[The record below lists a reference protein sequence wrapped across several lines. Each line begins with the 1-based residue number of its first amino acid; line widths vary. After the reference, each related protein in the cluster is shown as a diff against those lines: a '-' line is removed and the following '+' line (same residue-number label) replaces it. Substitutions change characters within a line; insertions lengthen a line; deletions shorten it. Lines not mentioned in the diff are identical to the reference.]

1 MMQEKRY
8 DKRTNTWTNLG
19 SPSKNLCQCGNDPQK
34 LVAYF
39 MERQKQNP
47 QRLLQKMGDIQKGQE
62 KSVKE
67 NLPADAQKEI
77 AV

>member
-1 MMQEKRY
+1 MIDEPTLEQIWEVRRKIYAR
-8 DKRTNTWTNLG
+8 
-19 SPSKNLCQCGNDPQK
+19 CGNDPQK

-47 QRLLQKMGDIQKGQE
+47 QRLLQRIGDIQKWQE

-67 NLPADAQKEI
+67 NLPSDAQKDV

>member
-1 MMQEKRY
+1 MMNEPTLEQIWEARRKIYAR
-8 DKRTNTWTNLG
+8 
-19 SPSKNLCQCGNDPQK
+19 CGNDPQK

-47 QRLLQKMGDIQKGQE
+47 QRLLQKIGDIKNWQK

-67 NLPADAQKEI
+67 NLPSDTQKDV

>member
-1 MMQEKRY
+1 MIDEPTLEQIWEVRRKIY
-8 DKRTNTWTNLG
+8 A
-19 SPSKNLCQCGNDPQK
+19 QCGNDPQK

-47 QRLLQKMGDIQKGQE
+47 QRLLQRFGDIQKRQE

-67 NLPADAQKEI
+67 KLPADARKEVAI
-77 AV
+77 